1 MPEGF
6 EPDQG
11 YRQDQGHD
19 GSPRRLMER
28 ADYER
33 LRWRC
38 VRRGLLEVDI
48 SLTRFLEQQFEK
60 LSEEEQSAF
69 VELADMEDHDL
80 WHLIS
85 GQADCDDPRLE
96 PIVAMLRKS

>member
-1 MPEGF
+1 
-6 EPDQG
+6 
-11 YRQDQGHD
+11 
-19 GSPRRLMER
+19 MER

-38 VRRGLLEVDI
+38 IRRGLLEVDI
-48 SLTRFLEQQFEK
+48 ALTRFLDQTFERLNDDEQQ
-60 LSEEEQSAF
+60 AF

-85 GQADCDDPRLE
+85 GQAEIDDVRLA
-96 PIVAMLRKS
+96 PIVTLLRKS